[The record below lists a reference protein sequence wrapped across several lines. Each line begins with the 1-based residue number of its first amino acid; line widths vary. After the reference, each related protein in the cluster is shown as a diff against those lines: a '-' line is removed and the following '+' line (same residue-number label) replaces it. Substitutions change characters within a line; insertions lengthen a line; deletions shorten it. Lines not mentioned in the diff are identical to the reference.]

1 MAVTGLRELQNETSR
16 AHFLLDWLYAALYQ
30 FTATLF
36 IFTTRYC

>member
-1 MAVTGLRELQNETSR
+1 MAVTGLRELQNGTSR